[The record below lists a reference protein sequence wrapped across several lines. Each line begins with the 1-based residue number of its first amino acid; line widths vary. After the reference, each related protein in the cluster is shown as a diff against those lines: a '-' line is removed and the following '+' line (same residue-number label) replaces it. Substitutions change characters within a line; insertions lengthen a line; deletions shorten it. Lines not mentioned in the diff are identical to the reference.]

1 MKLDSILSIVT
12 IVISIIILSF
22 TIYPYC
28 KKKIIKKILYILNSF
43 YIEYEELNPYI
54 KEFFYCA
61 HDEITYTLFKQSIL
75 YYCIPRFRQF
85 LVNFNKYDILKIE
98 LIKWLDVLYNWELW
112 NFYKNLKLLYKKLKI
127 VNQTIEKYK
136 YIDKNN
142 LFINDYNF
150 YNDKI
155 EKTSISFCPDFDNTK
170 LFGITSKINEN
181 LNYKKFIKELKS
193 DYFCININF
202 KKIYSNQKQINLAYS
217 IYFKNKKIINFE
229 PWFLVNYDIGI
240 ENIIE
245 ENEQE
250 IENHLKSII
259 DLFGIKSNSELIE
272 KIFSMGRLK
281 ETKLY
286 NKIIE

>member
-28 KKKIIKKILYILNSF
+28 KKKIINKILYILNSF
-43 YIEYEELNPYI
+43 YIEYEKLNPYI
-54 KEFFYCA
+54 KRFFYRA

-85 LVNFNKYDILKIE
+85 LVNFNEYDVLKIE
-98 LIKWLDVLYNWELW
+98 LIKWLDVLLIGELW
-112 NFYKNLKLLYKKLKI
+112 IFNKNLKLLYKKIKI
-127 VNQTIEKYK
+127 ISQIIKKYK
-136 YIDKNN
+136 YIDENN
-142 LFINDYNF
+142 CFIDDYNF

-155 EKTSISFCPDFDNTK
+155 EKTSISFCPSFDNTK
-170 LFGITSKINEN
+170 LFGITFKIDKN

-202 KKIYSNQKQINLAYS
+202 KKIYSNQNPTNFAYS

-229 PWFLVNYDIGI
+229 PWFVANYYISI

-259 DLFGIKSNSELIE
+259 NLFEIKSNSELIE
-272 KIFSMGRLK
+272 KIFSIGRLK

-286 NKIIE
+286 NKIIK